1 MSSYETNKLRRKE
14 WIANNGP
21 CAHCGSWDNLEVD
34 HIDPSTKEYR
44 ISELWQRTKIIR
56 DYELAKCQAL
66 CNSCH
71 IVKSTLEQKAAK
83 PVTHGSYKFY
93 KRDKCRC
100 EECVTAY
107 RKRLKVYRENNKDKV
122 NNYAKNYYHTVIKVK
137 KS

>member
-1 MSSYETNKLRRKE
+1 M
-14 WIANNGP
+14 
-21 CAHCGSWDNLEVD
+21 
-34 HIDPSTKEYR
+34 
-44 ISELWQRTKIIR
+44 
-56 DYELAKCQAL
+56 AKCQAL
-66 CNSCH
+66 CKYCH

-93 KRDKCRC
+93 RRDKCRC